1 MNFECTVWKINI
13 FPRSVNVQ
21 EQSLSLGVPR
31 YGRVINSDAPMET
44 CSRVNLSASSMN
56 LHIVG
61 STPTYVSCF
70 DNLDQLEN
78 TKKKKGSR
86 GLHVATSVGGK

>member
-13 FPRSVNVQ
+13 FPGSVNVQ

-44 CSRVNLSASSMN
+44 CSRVNLSATSMN

-70 DNLDQLEN
+70 DNLDQLE
-78 TKKKKGSR
+78 KKT
-86 GLHVATSVGGK
+86 VEDYM